1 MNRLT
6 ARALAL
12 VVSTATGPLLLSG
25 VPALAAPAPASTAQ
39 TAKAPVAAPASV
51 AKPAVKPA
59 VSTADDRLLVRPY
72 SENEVVRIDGR
83 AGVQATIAFG
93 TGEAIENV
101 AVGDSQTWQI
111 TPNKRADLLFVK
123 PLDSTARTNM
133 TVVTNRHTY
142 FFDLVA
148 SAKAK
153 PLYMLRFT
161 YKDDPAPVAPA
172 ATTGMV
178 PGAAMASLDP
188 AEAALMAGD
197 PSAVPAESA
206 ALNFAWKRTG
216 TAKLLPSRVYDD
228 GTSTYLLWPE
238 KSPVPAILIQ
248 NEKGEEG
255 PVNYAVRGSTIVV
268 ADVPRTIILRSGKSR
283 AELENSRPVELRPSA
298 VGVPVVAANTPSI
311 AAQGN

>member
-1 MNRLT
+1 MT
-6 ARALAL
+6 RALAL
-12 VVSTATGPLLLSG
+12 LATTTGALLLAG
-25 VPALAAPAPASTAQ
+25 TPVLAATAAPA
-39 TAKAPVAAPASV
+39 
-51 AKPAVKPA
+51 AKPAA
-59 VSTADDRLLVRPY
+59 AASGDDRLVVHPFA
-72 SENEVVRIDGR
+72 ENEVVRIDGK

-101 AVGDSQTWQI
+101 AVGDSQSWQI

-123 PLDSTARTNM
+123 PLDSAARTNM

-148 SAKAK
+148 STKAK

-172 ATTGMV
+172 AASV
-178 PGAAMASLDP
+178 PGAAMAALDP
-188 AEAALMAGD
+188 SEAALAAGT
-197 PSAVPAESA
+197 PGAIPTEQGE
-206 ALNFAWKRTG
+206 LNFAWKRTG
-216 TAKLLPSRVYDD
+216 AAKLLPARIYDD
-228 GTSTYLLWPE
+228 GTSTYLLWPD

-268 ADVPRTIILRSGKSR
+268 AEVPRTIILRSGKSR
-283 AELENSRPVELRPSA
+283 AELENARPVELRPDSLA
-298 VGVPVVAANTPSI
+298 PGAAPGTPVVAANTP
-311 AAQGN
+311 ANPRPTPLNGN